1 MTDGTL
7 CFTKMSWNFSFCS
20 IFFAK
25 RVFLDDLGFTSLAI
39 LGHLEHGL
47 HEGLM
52 VGKVT
57 FVSMMQR
64 RVLVEV
70 VWTASNLNYRGER
83 LLMNRKNSQV
93 VDHCLR

>member
-1 MTDGTL
+1 
-7 CFTKMSWNFSFCS
+7 
-20 IFFAK
+20 
-25 RVFLDDLGFTSLAI
+25 
-39 LGHLEHGL
+39 
-47 HEGLM
+47 M